1 MMNAADLLALLVET
15 TVAGSVAIVLVLML
29 RRPMRR
35 HFGAAAGY
43 ALWSLVPAALI
54 AVLLPAATIAL
65 TPVPTT
71 NVLAVIDVQAL
82 TVATITSVDHA
93 TWLFAIWLSGVALF
107 ALWFARQQRT
117 FRRAL
122 GTLQACGRGLF
133 RADASIGLPAAL
145 GVWRPMIVLPADFET
160 RYTSEQRTLMQAHER
175 SHVVRGDLQLNAL
188 VAALRCL
195 FWFNPLL
202 HIAARCFRHDQEL
215 ACDQRVI
222 ARHPQSRRAYG
233 EAMFNTQLAAQPL
246 PLGCHWLASD
256 RGRGHPL
263 KERIA
268 MLKQPVPSS
277 LRWLVGSAVVVTL
290 ALGTGLAAWAAQ
302 PKETVVTSDAP
313 AEKIRVQL
321 SVQIDDN
328 EAKPPLVMLKNPGE
342 LISFGIEENGHLW
355 ELMASAKMLKSGQ
368 LKFSSMLQKD
378 GVKISEP
385 SLVVDSGKPA
395 RIAIGEK
402 LADGSFKGLQ
412 LDVMLTGSAGTKA
425 DDLANAYIRVAMPEP
440 PAPPAPPAP
449 PSSPALPAPPAPPAP
464 PKPPLYPAAAVAQ
477 HISGQVV
484 LLIDIDRRGTPTNI
498 VVESATPPGVFDQAA
513 IDAAKQWQFNP
524 RIEDGKPVAG
534 RVRVPVDFEIPAKD
548 EGVTSVSISTT
559 RQS

>member
-1 MMNAADLLALLVET
+1 MMNVADLLALLVET

-43 ALWSLVPAALI
+43 ALWSLVPAALT

-71 NVLAVIDVQAL
+71 SVLAVIDVQAL

-133 RADASIGLPAAL
+133 RADASIGLPAAF

-160 RYTSEQRTLMQAHER
+160 RYTPEQRALMQAHER

-246 PLGCHWLASD
+246 PLGCHW
-256 RGRGHPL
+256 GFGHPL

-277 LRWLVGSAVVVTL
+277 LRWLVGSTVVVAL

-302 PKETVVTSDAP
+302 PATNVDA
-313 AEKIRVQL
+313 
-321 SVQIDDN
+321 
-328 EAKPPLVMLKNPGE
+328 
-342 LISFGIEENGHLW
+342 
-355 ELMASAKMLKSGQ
+355 
-368 LKFSSMLQKD
+368 
-378 GVKISEP
+378 
-385 SLVVDSGKPA
+385 
-395 RIAIGEK
+395 
-402 LADGSFKGLQ
+402 
-412 LDVMLTGSAGTKA
+412 
-425 DDLANAYIRVAMPEP
+425 VAPTP
-440 PAPPAPPAP
+440 PAPPTAPTPPAPPAAPASPTIQTSTAPPAPPVSPSSPAPPAP
-449 PSSPALPAPPAPPAP
+449 PSPPAP
-464 PKPPLYPAAAVAQ
+464 PKPPAYPAEAVAQ
-477 HISGQVV
+477 RISGQVV
-484 LLIDIDRRGTPTNI
+484 LLINVDRRGTPTNI

-534 RVRVPVDFEIPAKD
+534 RVRVPVDFEIPAKE
-548 EGVTSVSISTT
+548 EGVTSISTT